1 MASVDQS
8 PGATGG
14 ARRSDPAAIAVV
26 SDRSLVAEAVGA
38 ALSGDTFVAV
48 QLPWPVDPG
57 GADAQWTPGPHPPE
71 RALMLCDLEQASL
84 DSARWVVMRYPSR
97 WLLLTDAP
105 RGPLWGAMLEAG
117 VAVILRSTTTTAEL
131 MEAIAALGEG
141 SGDIARADRD
151 ELVAEWRRYGSER
164 TVARARLS
172 SLTRRE
178 REVLRLLHLGC
189 TVRQIAEYDAVA
201 PSTVRSH
208 VRSVLRKLELNSQLA
223 AAAYFE
229 KWGRA

>member
-1 MASVDQS
+1 MASADQS
-8 PGATGG
+8 PGATTDV
-14 ARRSDPAAIAVV
+14 RRPGPIAIAVV

-38 ALSGDTFVAV
+38 ALSGGDFVAV
-48 QLPWPVDPG
+48 QIPWPADPG
-57 GADAQWTPGPHPPE
+57 GADADWAPGPDPPE
-71 RALMLCDLEQASL
+71 HALMLCDLEQGSV
-84 DSARWVVMRYPSR
+84 DSARWLVRRYPAR

-117 VAVILRSTTTTAEL
+117 VAGVLRSTTTTTEL
-131 MEAIAALGEG
+131 MEAISALGDG
-141 SGDIARADRD
+141 SGGIALADRD
-151 ELVAEWRRYGSER
+151 ELVAAWHRYWSER
-164 TVARARLS
+164 AEARARMS
-172 SLTRRE
+172 TLTRRE

-189 TVRQIAEYDAVA
+189 TVRQIAESDAVA

-229 KWGRA
+229 KWGGA